1 MKRSWKTVM
10 LMSNED
16 KLGASDEK
24 DVLSADATLE
34 IKNTQESYQK
44 TDSLTLYMGSYSFA
58 SDSNSVNVYLNGN
71 NVATT
76 TYGETIPQTVTLL
89 HLQMQ
94 L

>member
-34 IKNTQESYQK
+34 IKKHS
-44 TDSLTLYMGSYSFA
+44 GI
-58 SDSNSVNVYLNGN
+58 
-71 NVATT
+71 
-76 TYGETIPQTVTLL
+76 IPKN
-89 HLQMQ
+89 
-94 L
+94 